1 MITLGDFLWVLIL
14 IMFTSLMLR
23 ASEMWLRT
31 VWMLNMLV
39 SQASSFRLEEVPVSV
54 HNVIFQKALLSLV

>member
-1 MITLGDFLWVLIL
+1 MITLDDFVWVLIL
-14 IMFTSLMLR
+14 IMFTSLKLR

-39 SQASSFRLEEVPVSV
+39 SQATIFRLEEVLVSV
-54 HNVIFQKALLSLV
+54 HNVIFQMTLFSLM